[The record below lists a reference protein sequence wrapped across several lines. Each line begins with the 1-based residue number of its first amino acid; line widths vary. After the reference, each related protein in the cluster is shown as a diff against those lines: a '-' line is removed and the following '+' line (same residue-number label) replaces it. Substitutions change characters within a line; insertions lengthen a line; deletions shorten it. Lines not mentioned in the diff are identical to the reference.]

1 MMTKKIKTLSYNRLM
16 PTINPE
22 ELNEIKIPIVSLEK
36 QEKFTKE
43 FLENKI
49 ENRKTQEKLERLV
62 SKLKGA

>member
-1 MMTKKIKTLSYNRLM
+1 MTKKIKTLSYNRMM

-43 FLENKI
+43 FLENII
-49 ENRKTQEKLERLV
+49 ENRKTQQKLDRLV
-62 SKLKGA
+62 SNLKGA

>member
-1 MMTKKIKTLSYNRLM
+1 M

-22 ELNEIKIPIVSLEK
+22 ELNEIKIPVVSLEK